1 VKDDGR
7 ADVLRR
13 LNVSRETDDRLDLL
27 VDRLRQW
34 QSRIN
39 LIAPS
44 TLSEIWVRHILDSGQ
59 LSHLEPEAQHW
70 IDLGSGGGFP
80 GLVVAILG
88 AERPGFRVD
97 LVESNGKKAA
107 FLRQIIREAGLNS
120 RVFAER
126 IEVAL
131 CRSDWGVVDVVSA
144 RALASLNDLLR
155 LGFPLL
161 KTGTKAL
168 FPKGRDVE
176 LEMAQASRFWWFQ
189 AELIPS
195 WTESSAR
202 IVRITGCQPRAEMM
216 DEDT

>member
-1 VKDDGR
+1 MKDDDRVG
-7 ADVLRR
+7 VLRR
-13 LNVSRETDDRLDLL
+13 LNVSRETEDRLALL

-59 LSHLEPEAQHW
+59 LSQLEPEARHW
-70 IDLGSGGGFP
+70 VDLGSGGGFP
-80 GLVVAILG
+80 GLVVAILK
-88 AERPGFRVD
+88 AERAGFQVD

-107 FLRQIIREAGLNS
+107 FLRQIIRETGLSS

-131 CRSDWGVVDVVSA
+131 VRSDWGVVDVVSA

-155 LGFPLL
+155 LSFPLL

-168 FPKGRDVE
+168 FPKGRDVK
-176 LEMAQASRFWWFQ
+176 LEIAQASRFWQFQ

-195 WTESSAR
+195 WTESAAR
-202 IVRITGCQPRAEMM
+202 IVRITDCLPRADMM
-216 DEDT
+216 GEDT